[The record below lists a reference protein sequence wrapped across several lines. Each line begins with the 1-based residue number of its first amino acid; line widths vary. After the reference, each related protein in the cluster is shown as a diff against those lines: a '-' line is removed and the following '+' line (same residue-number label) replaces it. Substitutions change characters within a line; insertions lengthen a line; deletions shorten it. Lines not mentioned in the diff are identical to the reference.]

1 MTRTARLL
9 FSVITAAPAIIVA
22 VTSAA
27 HGHARLKSPAPR
39 DNHSDYKSPPVGG
52 VGIGEP
58 CGVARAATQ
67 PSTTLTPGAAITV
80 TWEET
85 VNHPG
90 CFVIDFSPGNDA
102 SFVKLGAK
110 SHANPPAPSNPT
122 TANARQWSLGVTLP
136 TAPCT
141 ACTLRVRQL
150 MLTSDLADT
159 ACPPASI
166 PAGETYYSCA
176 NVVLGTTGAGGAGG
190 GGTGG
195 TTGSGG
201 SAAGGRGGSAATG
214 RGGAGG
220 TSATGQAGT
229 SGQAGSG
236 SSGQAGTS
244 GQAGA

>member
-9 FSVITAAPAIIVA
+9 CSVVACPAIVVA

-159 ACPPASI
+159 ACPPASV

-190 GGTGG
+190 GTAGT
-195 TTGSGG
+195 GG
-201 SAAGGRGGSAATG
+201 SAAGGRGGNTGTG
-214 RGGAGG
+214 RGGGG
-220 TSATGQAGT
+220 GIS
-229 SGQAGSG
+229 
-236 SSGQAGTS
+236 
-244 GQAGA
+244 